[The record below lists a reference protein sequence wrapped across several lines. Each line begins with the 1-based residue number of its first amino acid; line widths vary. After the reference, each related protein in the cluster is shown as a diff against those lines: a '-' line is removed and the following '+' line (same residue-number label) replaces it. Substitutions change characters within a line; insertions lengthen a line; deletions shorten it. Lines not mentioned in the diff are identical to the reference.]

1 MKFEYK
7 VFLYIYYTFL
17 GQGIRTFRKHI
28 NTPHF
33 SHIILQN
40 VFRSLWCLWHAALR
54 VSTYQWNDAFMEN
67 LWGHTAVQR
76 DTTRITMH
84 REELRLLWLRR
95 RETRLAAVAAG
106 SWFHFPDCIFIS
118 NALFCI
124 CHITH
129 TPREQAQSVTL
140 GDNHHNTLRHGYV
153 VVLVFPLTW
162 TRQCGDI
169 IIISSVYPCRRHSSF
184 IHSFP
189 SAHTKSIMKFCLC
202 AFCEIE
208 IRIFTTSSRDIA
220 KNRRDVAKP

>member
-1 MKFEYK
+1 MLRCGFP
-7 VFLYIYYTFL
+7 
-17 GQGIRTFRKHI
+17 HI
-28 NTPHF
+28 NEMTHLWRIYGGTRRYRKILHVLPFIGKSCVSALVVASGKTKGNPTDCCCCRVVIPFSWLHF
-33 SHIILQN
+33 HIE
-40 VFRSLWCLWHAALR
+40 C
-54 VSTYQWNDAFMEN
+54 T
-67 LWGHTAVQR
+67 
-76 DTTRITMH
+76 
-84 REELRLLWLRR
+84 
-95 RETRLAAVAAG
+95 
-106 SWFHFPDCIFIS
+106 
-118 NALFCI
+118 FCI
-124 CHITH
+124 SHITH